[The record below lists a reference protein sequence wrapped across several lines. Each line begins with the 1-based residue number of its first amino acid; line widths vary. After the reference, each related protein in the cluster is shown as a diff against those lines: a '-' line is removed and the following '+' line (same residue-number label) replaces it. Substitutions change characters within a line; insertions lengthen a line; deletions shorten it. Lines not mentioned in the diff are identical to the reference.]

1 MIDSLT
7 FLLAGTLAAAT
18 PLIFAAMGEL
28 VVEKS
33 GVLNLSIEGM
43 MATGAATGFVV
54 ATMTGSPIA
63 GFAAAAFASML
74 LSLVFAALTLGFLA
88 NQVAAGLAIGILGLG
103 VSVLI
108 GKNYEGFTIKPLAK
122 IDLGAISDLPIV
134 GKMLFGQDPMIY
146 VGIASVLLI
155 TWVLNRTKLGL
166 IIRAVGESPVAA
178 NSIGYPVVFVRL
190 CAIAFGGAMA
200 GIGGA
205 HFTLSYTPLW
215 AEGLI
220 AGRGWIVVALVV
232 FGTWKAPRIALG
244 AYLFGAV
251 SLLELFVQ
259 GQGFAIPS
267 QLMSAMP
274 YIITIIILAI
284 ISRDA
289 RIIKLNHPA
298 SLGVPYNRS
307 E

>member
-1 MIDSLT
+1 MLDLLV
-7 FLLAGTLAAAT
+7 FVLAGTLAAAT

-43 MATGAATGFVV
+43 MATGAATGFVM
-54 ATMTGSPIA
+54 ATVSGSAIV
-63 GFAAAAFASML
+63 GFASAALASAL
-74 LSLVFAALTLGFLA
+74 LSLVFALLTVGFLA
-88 NQVAAGLAIGILGLG
+88 NQVAAGLAVGILGLG

-108 GKNYEGFTIKPLAK
+108 GKNYEGTTISPIDK
-122 IDLGAISDLPIV
+122 IDLGALSELPLL
-134 GKMLFGQDPMIY
+134 GKVIFAQDPMVY
-146 VGIASVLLI
+146 VSIASVIAITYLLK
-155 TWVLNRTKLGL
+155 RTKLGL
-166 IIRAVGESPVAA
+166 IIRAVGESPDAA
-178 NSIGYPVVFVRL
+178 NSIGYPVVLVRT
-190 CAIAFGGAMA
+190 CAIMFGGAMA

-205 HFTLSYTPLW
+205 HLTLSYTPLW
-215 AEGLI
+215 AEGLV

-232 FGTWKAPRIALG
+232 FGTWQAPRIAIG

-251 SLLELFVQ
+251 SLIELFVQ

-274 YIITIIILAI
+274 YIITIVVLAI
-284 ISRDA
+284 ISRNP
-289 RIIKLNHPA
+289 RVVRLNHPA
-298 SLGVPYNRS
+298 SLGIPYLRN